1 MEANPHGSTPDAD
14 SSGWRIRALNDAKR
28 CILEGGTVLFTGS
41 RGMCSARR
49 WPTNWRPFHHR
60 ESDNQDAQAS
70 AQEAAS
76 KGMTEALSVENA
88 RKEAD
93 GVHCD

>member
-1 MEANPHGSTPDAD
+1 MEADPHGSTPEAE
-14 SSGWRIRALNDAKR
+14 
-28 CILEGGTVLFTGS
+28 CV
-41 RGMCSARR
+41 SARR
-49 WPTNWRPFHHR
+49 WPTNWRPIHHR
-60 ESDNQDAQAS
+60 ESDDQDAQAS

-76 KGMTEALSVENA
+76 KGVTEALSVENA